1 MNSHGFNHHSIRV
14 TNARNSPSLRNVETA
29 TVSAGLFIH
38 VSNAPGSFVS
48 STREKKS
55 PNALQ
60 TLTSADLIE
69 ILNQN
74 PVDDENDNV
83 NFVVGKAEDISGEA
97 PQVPNIDNTSRT

>member
-1 MNSHGFNHHSIRV
+1 M
-14 TNARNSPSLRNVETA
+14 ETA
-29 TVSAGLFIH
+29 TVSAGLYIH

-69 ILNQN
+69 ILNQD
-74 PVDDENDNV
+74 PVDDENDNA
-83 NFVVGKAEDISGEA
+83 NFVVGKAEDISGEVL
-97 PQVPNIDNTSRT
+97 QSPNIDHTSRT